1 MNALYASNRRP
12 DQERAGRVGQTN
24 QPSRFRRLAV
34 IGNCV
39 GRGLATPTTSS
50 YVSAGSKQFGPRG
63 ALIERSDGPA
73 QYWERTDG

>member
-12 DQERAGRVGQTN
+12 DQERAAARVKLN
-24 QPSRFRRLAV
+24 QHDRFRRLAV

-63 ALIERSDGPA
+63 ALIERSDAPRNH
-73 QYWERTDG
+73 WERTDG